1 MSLTYGFYNSINKD
15 RLYNAEQF
23 SSIFDGIIAD
33 GIFEQVSG
41 RFIVSANTGY
51 IVNVAPGR
59 AWFNHTWTLNDSV
72 MPIELDE
79 PELLL
84 DRYDAIVLEVNSLEE
99 NRENS
104 IKIIKGEAS
113 SNPVYP
119 ELKNGNGIYQ
129 HPLAYILRHAD
140 SSEITDADII
150 NMVGTNECPFVTG
163 IIDTVSLDELLG
175 QWRSQLDIFIKNE
188 TEEFLTWFDGIRD
201 ILDDNAAGH
210 LQNEIDAISDR
221 MRLCS
226 GVLHTGEESITLTD
240 PKFTNDADY
249 EFYTSIYG
257 VSPKTVEVG
266 HGSITLTFDPQ
277 EIDMTVKVGVR

>member
-84 DRYDAIVLEVNSLEE
+84 NRYDAIVLEINSLEE

-104 IKIIKGEAS
+104 IKIIKGVAS
-113 SNPVYP
+113 SDPVYP
-119 ELKNGNGIYQ
+119 ELKNGNGVYQ
-129 HPLAYILRHAD
+129 YPLAYILRPAD
-140 SSEITDADII
+140 SSEITDANII
-150 NMVGTNECPFVTG
+150 NMVGTNKCPFVTG

-188 TEEFLTWFDGIRD
+188 TEEFLTWFNGIRD
-201 ILDDNAAGH
+201 ILDENAAGH

-240 PKFTNDADY
+240 PKFTDDADY
-249 EFYTSIYG
+249 DFYTSIYG
-257 VSPKTVEVG
+257 VSPKTIEVG
-266 HGSITLTFDPQ
+266 VGSITLTFDPQ

>member
-84 DRYDAIVLEVNSLEE
+84 NRYDAIVLEINSLEE

-104 IKIIKGEAS
+104 IKIIKGVAS
-113 SNPVYP
+113 SDPVYP
-119 ELKNGNGIYQ
+119 ELKNGNGVYQ
-129 HPLAYILRHAD
+129 YPLAYILRPAD
-140 SSEITDADII
+140 SSEITDANII
-150 NMVGTNECPFVTG
+150 NMVGTNKCPFVTG

-188 TEEFLTWFDGIRD
+188 TEEFLTWFNGIRD
-201 ILDDNAAGH
+201 ILDENAAGH
-210 LQNEIDAISDR
+210 LQNEIDAMTDR

-240 PKFTNDADY
+240 PKFTDNGDY

-257 VSPKTVEVG
+257 VSPKTIEVG
-266 HGSITLTFDPQ
+266 VGSITLTFDPQ

>member
-59 AWFNHTWTLNDSV
+59 AWFNHTWTLNDST
-72 MPIELDE
+72 MPIELDD

-104 IKIIKGEAS
+104 IKIVKGEPS

-119 ELKNGNGIYQ
+119 ELINENGVYQ

-140 SSEITDADII
+140 SSEITGSDII
-150 NMVGTNECPFVTG
+150 NMVGTDECPFVTG
-163 IIDTVSLDELLG
+163 IIDTISLDELLG
-175 QWRSQLDIFIKNE
+175 QWRSQLDIFIKRE
-188 TEEFLTWFDGIRD
+188 SEEFLTWFDGIRD

-210 LQNEIDAISDR
+210 LQNEIDAITDR
-221 MRLCS
+221 LYLHS
-226 GVLHTGEESITLTD
+226 GILHIGEESITLTS
-240 PKFTNDADY
+240 PKFTDDGDY

-266 HGSITLTFDPQ
+266 YESITLTFDPQ